1 MDIKIVKEKTPEVK
15 FKKEAEV
22 SIHKKKLISAKKE
35 DLSSFHV
42 KDSSEFLGKKQAEK
56 DSGGKNLLAENR
68 KGKAVRKGDPQQ
80 KSGKGSMETKL
91 QKPSGRENMERAE
104 NGRMPMDR
112 KNSPDAR
119 RREAMRKESIQ
130 KAGANNPGYCGST
143 LPGREASLP
152 AGDTP
157 FPAVS
162 PETMQKAGVV
172 TNSEAKDQ
180 FRRKQRVKSLSG
192 TPKIQYRKNEIA
204 IKGVKRG
211 GKAVLTQLEGGE
223 EANEA
228 MSVMETAARP
238 FESMGEKRKYAK
250 AEKKLKVKQADQKIS
265 GRQFQKELQKKKK
278 GISQRQGR
286 KAANQRKM
294 QYFINKITGSGEQD
308 SIVKTAKD
316 LVRMKAEI
324 VMLKAV
330 KFLGVLLAP
339 LFGILFMAA
348 FPVVLLVMLLYCSP
362 LGAFMENP
370 SNETP
375 SIQEVLGGYYMEFN
389 QNVSANAGENGAVT
403 YLHEKDG
410 NYVSNYMDTLMVYMV
425 QYGTGDLGVVMDDEH
440 KRLLKEIFDEMNT
453 FEDTTVTTTIQA
465 GQSLGNVVTSAYC
478 SCPICCGVWSG
489 GPTASGVMPAA
500 NHTLAVD
507 AANPFVPL
515 GTKIIMNGTE
525 YVVEDT
531 GNFDQYGVQF
541 DIYFDDHGTASDWGH
556 QTMEAFLADGDENT
570 ISVTRRGCY
579 VKNLD
584 YEDYIALGKLTEDQ
598 EELLREAMS
607 EEFRSEIP
615 SFGVGSDV
623 ANLALTKV
631 GCRYSQDRRY
641 EEGYYDCSSL
651 VQRLYA
657 EFGVTLPAIA
667 STQGQYIVDH
677 GLEVTEDMLQPG
689 DLIFYSYVN
698 NGEFRNISHVA
709 IYIGNG
715 RMVHA
720 ANTARGVVNDPFN
733 PSNIGLYGRPSL
745 GQ

>member
-15 FKKEAEV
+15 IKKEAEISV
-22 SIHKKKLISAKKE
+22 HKKNLIAARTE
-35 DLSSFHV
+35 DRAAFHV
-42 KDSSEFLGKKQAEK
+42 KDSSDFFGNKKAERQE
-56 DSGGKNLLAENR
+56 SKNKKIPAEER
-68 KGKAVRKGDPQQ
+68 KGKASPSASPVRKQD
-80 KSGKGSMETKL
+80 KAAETL
-91 QKPSGRENMERAE
+91 
-104 NGRMPMDR
+104 
-112 KNSPDAR
+112 
-119 RREAMRKESIQ
+119 Q
-130 KAGANNPGYCGST
+130 KAGRGGAERTGKGRLAVYQKKAAAAAKKTDARNPAGQSIP
-143 LPGREASLP
+143 LPGRERSLP
-152 AGDTP
+152 AGDAAAPIST
-157 FPAVS
+157 
-162 PETMQKAGVV
+162 ETMQKAGVL
-172 TNSEAKDQ
+172 TNREAKENFQ
-180 FRRKQRVKSLSG
+180 RRKKIKSLSE
-192 TPKIQYRKNEIA
+192 TPKIHPGKNEIA
-204 IKGVKRG
+204 VKGVKQG
-211 GKAVLTQLEGGE
+211 GKAILTQLEGGE

-228 MSVMETAARP
+228 LSVMTAANRP
-238 FESMGEKRKYAK
+238 FHSIGEKRKYAK
-250 AEKKLKVKQADQKIS
+250 AEEKLKIRQADQKIS
-265 GRQFQKELQKKKK
+265 SRQLRKELQKTKK
-278 GISQRQGR
+278 GIAEKQNQQAVR
-286 KAANQRKM
+286 QRKM
-294 QYFINKITGSGEQD
+294 QYIINKLTGSGEQD
-308 SIVKTAKD
+308 SLLQTAKD
-316 LVRMKAEI
+316 IVRMKASF
-324 VMLKAV
+324 VMVRVA
-330 KFLGVLLAP
+330 KFIGALLAP

-348 FPVVLLVMLLYCSP
+348 FPVVLIVMLLYCSP

-370 SNETP
+370 SKETP

-389 QNVSANAGENGAVT
+389 QNVSANAGENGAIS

-425 QYGTGDLGVVMDDEH
+425 QYGTGDLGIVMDEEH
-440 KRLLKEIFDEMNT
+440 KRLLKEIFDEMNS

-489 GPTASGVMPAA
+489 GPTASGAMPTA

-507 AANPFVPL
+507 ASNPFVPM

-541 DIYFDDHGTASDWGH
+541 DIYFDDHATATNWGH

-570 ISVTRRGCY
+570 ISITRRGSY
-579 VKNLD
+579 VKNMD
-584 YEDYIALGKLTEDQ
+584 YEDYIALGKLTEEQ

-615 SFGVGSDV
+615 SFGVGSDA

-631 GCRYSQDRRY
+631 GCQYSQDRRY
-641 EEGYYDCSSL
+641 EEGFYDCSSL
-651 VQRLYA
+651 VQRCYA
-657 EFGVTLPAIA
+657 EFGVTLPATA

-677 GLEVTEDMLQPG
+677 GLEVTEDMLEPG
-689 DLIFYSYVN
+689 DLIFYSYEKN
-698 NGEFRNISHVA
+698 CEFRDISHVA

-720 ANTARGVVNDPFN
+720 ANTARGVVNDPFG